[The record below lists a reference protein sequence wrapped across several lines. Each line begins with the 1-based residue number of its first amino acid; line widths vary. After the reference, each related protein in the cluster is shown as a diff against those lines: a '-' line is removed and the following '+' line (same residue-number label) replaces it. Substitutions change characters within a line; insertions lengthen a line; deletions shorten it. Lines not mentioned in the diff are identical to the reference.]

1 MGNTS
6 GICHLFGGLIMK
18 SCDLPDTQNNLDT
31 RQIIIDRVGIKD
43 ISHPITY
50 VDRDGNKSPTVG
62 NFTMTV
68 TLPENVK
75 GTHMSRF
82 IQILNEAPCEF
93 DSSNFSK
100 IIEKV
105 RDRLESETAHIVL
118 DFPFFRKKKAPSSG
132 VESMMD
138 YQVTL
143 YGSLDKGVTEVMM
156 KVVVPVTSL
165 CPCSK
170 SISKYGAHNQRS
182 HITIKAKAAAGKT
195 LYLEDL
201 IDLAEKKAS
210 CELYAILKRE
220 DEKVV
225 TERAYDNPAFVEDLV
240 RDIAV
245 DLNANNNI
253 DYYRLESENFES
265 IHNHSAYALIEN
277 QK

>member
-1 MGNTS
+1 
-6 GICHLFGGLIMK
+6 MK
-18 SCDLPDTQNNLDT
+18 SCDLPDKQNNEDT
-31 RQIIIDRVGIKD
+31 RQIVIDKVGIKD
-43 ISHPITY
+43 IAHPITY
-50 VDRDGNKSPTVG
+50 VDRNGNRMPTVG

-68 TLPENVK
+68 TLPEHVK

-82 IQILNEAPCEF
+82 IEILNDGPCEF
-93 DSSNFSK
+93 NSGNFDK
-100 IIEKV
+100 IINKV
-105 RDRLESETAHIVL
+105 REKLESDTAHITL
-118 DFPFFRKKKAPSSG
+118 DFPFFRKKAAPSSG

-143 YGSLDKGVTEVMM
+143 YGVLDKGESEVMM

-182 HITIKAKAAAGKT
+182 HITIKAKVTKGKT
-195 LYLEDL
+195 LYIEDL
-201 IDLAEKKAS
+201 IDLAERKAS

-245 DLNANNNI
+245 ELNSDEKI
-253 DYYRLESENFES
+253 SYYRLESENFES

>member
-1 MGNTS
+1 
-6 GICHLFGGLIMK
+6 MK
-18 SCDLPDTQNNLDT
+18 SCDLPDTQNNEDT
-31 RQIIIDRVGIKD
+31 RQIVIDKVGIKD
-43 ISHPITY
+43 IAHPITY
-50 VDRDGNKSPTVG
+50 VDRNGNRMPTVG

-68 TLPENVK
+68 TLPEHVK

-82 IQILNEAPCEF
+82 IEILNDGPCEF
-93 DSSNFSK
+93 NSGNFDK
-100 IIEKV
+100 IINKV
-105 RDRLESETAHIVL
+105 REKLESDTAHITL
-118 DFPFFRKKKAPSSG
+118 DFPFFRKKAAPSSS

-143 YGSLDKGVTEVMM
+143 YGVLDKGESEVMM

-182 HITIKAKAAAGKT
+182 HITIKAKVTKGKT
-195 LYLEDL
+195 LYIEDL
-201 IDLAEKKAS
+201 IDLAERKAS

-245 DLNANNNI
+245 ELNSDEKI
-253 DYYRLESENFES
+253 SYYRLESENFES

>member
-1 MGNTS
+1 
-6 GICHLFGGLIMK
+6 MK
-18 SCDLPDTQNNLDT
+18 SCDLPDTQNNEDT
-31 RQIIIDRVGIKD
+31 RQIVIDKVGIKD
-43 ISHPITY
+43 IAHPITY
-50 VDRDGNKSPTVG
+50 VDRNGNRMPTVG

-68 TLPENVK
+68 TLPEHVK

-82 IQILNEAPCEF
+82 IEILNDGPCEF
-93 DSSNFSK
+93 NSGNFDK
-100 IIEKV
+100 IINKV
-105 RDRLESETAHIVL
+105 REKLESDTAHITL
-118 DFPFFRKKKAPSSG
+118 DFPFFRKKAAPSSG

-143 YGSLDKGVTEVMM
+143 YGVLDKGESEVMM

-182 HITIKAKAAAGKT
+182 HITIKAKVTKGKT
-195 LYLEDL
+195 LYIEDL
-201 IDLAEKKAS
+201 IDLAERKAS

-245 DLNANNNI
+245 ELNSDEKI
-253 DYYRLESENFES
+253 SYYRLESENFES
-265 IHNHSAYALIEN
+265 IHNHSAYSLIEN

>member
-1 MGNTS
+1 MSASN
-6 GICHLFGGLIMK
+6 
-18 SCDLPDTQNNLDT
+18 LPDTQNKVDT
-31 RQIIIDRVGIKD
+31 RQIVIDKVGIKD

-50 VDRDGNKSPTVG
+50 IDREGNRMPTIG

-68 TLPENVK
+68 TLPEDLK

-82 IQILNEAPCEF
+82 IEILNDGPCEF
-93 DSSNFSK
+93 DSANFDR
-100 IIEKV
+100 IINKV
-105 RDRLESETAHIVL
+105 RERLDSKTAHITL
-118 DFPFFRKKKAPSSG
+118 DFPFFRKKQAPSSG

-143 YGSLDKGVTEVMM
+143 YGVLDKGEYEVMM

-182 HITIKAKAAAGKT
+182 HITIKAKANKGQM
-195 LYLEDL
+195 LYIEDL
-201 IDLAEKKAS
+201 IDLAERKAS
-210 CELYAILKRE
+210 CELYAILKRD
-220 DEKVV
+220 DEKHV

-245 DLNANNNI
+245 ELNNDDRVN
-253 DYYRLESENFES
+253 YYRLESENFES

>member
-1 MGNTS
+1 MGNPKS
-6 GICHLFGGLIMK
+6 ISHLLGGLIMK

-43 ISHPITY
+43 IAHPITY

-82 IQILNEAPCEF
+82 IQILNEGPCEF
-93 DSSNFSK
+93 NSGNFSK

-105 RDRLESETAHIVL
+105 RDRLESDTAHITL
-118 DFPFFRKKKAPSSG
+118 DFPFFRKKTAPSSG
-132 VESMMD
+132 VESLMD

-143 YGSLDKGVTEVMM
+143 DGSLEKGKTEVMI

-182 HITIKAKAAAGKT
+182 HITIKAKAAVGKT

-245 DLNANNNI
+245 ALNANDNI
-253 DYYRLESENFES
+253 NYYSLESENFES

>member
-1 MGNTS
+1 MGNPA

-82 IQILNEAPCEF
+82 IQILNEGPCEF
-93 DSSNFSK
+93 DSSNFGK

-105 RDRLESETAHIVL
+105 RDRLESETAHIIL

-143 YGSLDKGVTEVMM
+143 YGSLDKGVMEVMM

-253 DYYRLESENFES
+253 NYYRLESENFES

>member
-1 MGNTS
+1 MSASN
-6 GICHLFGGLIMK
+6 
-18 SCDLPDTQNNLDT
+18 LPDTQNKVDT
-31 RQIIIDRVGIKD
+31 RQIVIDKVGIKD

-50 VDRDGNKSPTVG
+50 IDREGNRMPTIG

-68 TLPENVK
+68 TLPEDVK

-82 IQILNEAPCEF
+82 IEILNNGPCEF
-93 DSSNFSK
+93 DSANFNR
-100 IIEKV
+100 IINKV
-105 RDRLESETAHIVL
+105 RERLDSETAHITL
-118 DFPFFRKKKAPSSG
+118 DFPFFRKKQAPSSG

-143 YGSLDKGVTEVMM
+143 YGVLDKGESEVMM

-182 HITIKAKAAAGKT
+182 HITIKAKANKGQV
-195 LYLEDL
+195 LYIEDL

-210 CELYAILKRE
+210 CELYAILKRD
-220 DEKVV
+220 DEKHV

-245 DLNANNNI
+245 ELNNDGRIN
-253 DYYRLESENFES
+253 YYRLESENFES

>member
-1 MGNTS
+1 MGNFKS
-6 GICHLFGGLIMK
+6 VCHLFGGLIMK

-31 RQIIIDRVGIKD
+31 RQIVIDRVGIKD

-82 IQILNEAPCEF
+82 IQILNEGPCEF
-93 DSSNFSK
+93 DSGNFSN
-100 IIEKV
+100 IITKV
-105 RDRLESETAHIVL
+105 RDRLESETAHIIL

-138 YQVTL
+138 YQVSL
-143 YGSLDKGVTEVMM
+143 YGSLDNGKSEVMM

-225 TERAYDNPAFVEDLV
+225 TERAYENPAFVEDLV

-245 DLNANNNI
+245 DLNANENI
-253 DYYRLESENFES
+253 SYYRLESENFES
-265 IHNHSAYALIEN
+265 IHNHSAYALIES

>member
-1 MGNTS
+1 
-6 GICHLFGGLIMK
+6 MK

-50 VDRDGNKSPTVG
+50 IDRDGKKSPTVG

-82 IQILNEAPCEF
+82 IQILNEGPCEF
-93 DSSNFSK
+93 DSSNFGDM
-100 IIEKV
+100 IAKV
-105 RDRLESETAHIVL
+105 RDRLESETAHIIL
-118 DFPFFRKKKAPSSG
+118 DFPFFRMKQAPSSG
-132 VESMMD
+132 VESLMD

-143 YGSLDKGVTEVMM
+143 YGSLNKGVTDVMM

-182 HITIKAKAAAGKT
+182 HITIKAKATVGKT
-195 LYLEDL
+195 LHIEDL

-245 DLNANNNI
+245 DLNANENVN
-253 DYYRLESENFES
+253 YYRLESENFES
-265 IHNHSAYALIEN
+265 IHNHSAFALIEN

>member
-1 MGNTS
+1 
-6 GICHLFGGLIMK
+6 MK
-18 SCDLPDTQNNLDT
+18 SCDLPDTQNNEET
-31 RQIIIDRVGIKD
+31 RQIVIDKVGIKD
-43 ISHPITY
+43 IAHPITY
-50 VDRDGNKSPTVG
+50 VDRNGNRMPTVG

-68 TLPENVK
+68 TLPEHVK

-82 IQILNEAPCEF
+82 IEILNDGPCEF
-93 DSSNFSK
+93 NSGNFDK
-100 IIEKV
+100 IINKV
-105 RDRLESETAHIVL
+105 REKLESDTAHITL
-118 DFPFFRKKKAPSSG
+118 DFPFFRKKAAPSSG

-143 YGSLDKGVTEVMM
+143 YGVLDKGESEVMM

-182 HITIKAKAAAGKT
+182 HITIKAKVTKGKT
-195 LYLEDL
+195 LYIEDL
-201 IDLAEKKAS
+201 IDLAERKAS

-245 DLNANNNI
+245 ELNSDEKI
-253 DYYRLESENFES
+253 SYYRLESENFES

>member
-1 MGNTS
+1 
-6 GICHLFGGLIMK
+6 MK
-18 SCDLPDTQNNLDT
+18 SCDLPDTQNNEDT
-31 RQIIIDRVGIKD
+31 RQIVIDKVGIKD
-43 ISHPITY
+43 IAHPITY
-50 VDRDGNKSPTVG
+50 VDRNGNRMPTVG

-68 TLPENVK
+68 TLPEHVK

-82 IQILNEAPCEF
+82 IEILNDGPCEF
-93 DSSNFSK
+93 NSGNFDK
-100 IIEKV
+100 IINKV
-105 RDRLESETAHIVL
+105 REKLESDTAHITL
-118 DFPFFRKKKAPSSG
+118 DFPFFRKKAAPSSG

-143 YGSLDKGVTEVMM
+143 YGVLDKGESEVMM

-182 HITIKAKAAAGKT
+182 HITTKAKVTKGKT
-195 LYLEDL
+195 LYIEDL
-201 IDLAEKKAS
+201 IDLAERKAS

-245 DLNANNNI
+245 ELNSDEKI
-253 DYYRLESENFES
+253 SYYRLESENFES